1 MTTTDFVELNFVDE
15 LLLLLLVVEK
25 LATSDVEL
33 VVISLAVLSLFCVVN
48 AVPLFV
54 VFKAVFVFLFFVKD
68 VPVSG
73 VVFVVVVVV
82 FDVVVV
88 VDDGGGDVI
97 AVVADVDND
106 TTLVGD
112 DKAVGA
118 IRVAVAIATAVVGVL
133 KPDAPMPTTLP
144 ELACRPEQDDLAE
157 ESLANGTSPTV

>member
-88 VDDGGGDVI
+88 DGGDVI

>member
-73 VVFVVVVVV
+73 VVFVVVV